1 MAIDAIPRTP
11 PRSLALSLLG
21 INLFLLVGCSG
32 PFLLS
37 CSRRASLAGE
47 TEEEP
52 PRLPSSIHTADAR
65 ASSQLV
71 SGWHAIE
78 QNAWRWTTKQFAV
91 VLGTPRGAV
100 RNGGIL
106 RVAFT
111 VPDVVIARL
120 GSISLSASI
129 REVALAPELY
139 GRQGDYVYE
148 RQVPAAAFSAD
159 SVRVDFALS
168 KAIPPGDDQR
178 ELGLVV
184 NRISLESK

>member
-1 MAIDAIPRTP
+1 VAIDAIPRTP
-11 PRSLALSLLG
+11 RFLALSFLSV
-21 INLFLLVGCSG
+21 NLFLLVGCSG
-32 PFLLS
+32 PFFLS

-78 QNAWRWTTKQFAV
+78 QNAWRWTAKQFAV

-111 VPDVVIARL
+111 VPDVVISRL
-120 GSISLSASI
+120 RSISLSASI
-129 REVALAPELY
+129 QEIALAPELY
-139 GRQGDYVYE
+139 GRPGDYVYE
-148 RQVPAAAFSAD
+148 RQVPAAAFGAD

-168 KAIPPGDDQR
+168 KAMPPGDDQR